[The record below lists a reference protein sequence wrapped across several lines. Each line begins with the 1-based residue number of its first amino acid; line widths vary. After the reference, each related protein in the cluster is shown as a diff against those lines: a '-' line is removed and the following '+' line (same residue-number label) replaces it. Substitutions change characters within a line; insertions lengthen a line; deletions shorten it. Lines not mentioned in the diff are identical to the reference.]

1 MGCKCVH
8 GSNAE
13 MAASTVLA
21 QADEVTLYPGAPKS
35 CEDKLKFVP

>member
-1 MGCKCVH
+1 MGYKYVC

-21 QADEVTLYPGAPKS
+21 QADEITLYPGAP
-35 CEDKLKFVP
+35 EQL